1 MRKSI
6 RQGIIAGAV
15 VAAGIGLS
23 AAPASAADASW
34 TVTGADPTGYAY
46 GYSDDTQLRVPRS
59 GAVLECVD
67 AEADATIND
76 TSGHAGPAIGTI
88 DNTTWTTCTG
98 PFGLTFNVNHSGTW
112 NINAVA
118 PTADPAVSVGS
129 ITNISASISGPACS
143 ATFTGGVPG
152 YYRNATG
159 TLSVDP
165 TAPNPGNVS
174 LVASGVS
181 GCLGII
187 QNGDTAQFTGN
198 FAIDPDTIDLTYVP

>member
-6 RQGIIAGAV
+6 RTGLIAGAIA
-15 VAAGIGLS
+15 AAGIGLT
-23 AAPASAADASW
+23 AAPAAAADASW
-34 TVTGADPTGYAY
+34 TVTGASGYAY

-59 GAVLECVD
+59 GAVLKCVD
-67 AEADATIND
+67 AEADATINNGSYSS
-76 TSGHAGPAIGTI
+76 TVGTI
-88 DNTTWTTCTG
+88 DSTTWTTCTG
-98 PFGLTFNVNHSGTW
+98 PFGLTFNVTHGGTW
-112 NINAVA
+112 NIKGVQ
-118 PTADPAVSVGS
+118 PTADPAVNVGS

-174 LVASGVS
+174 LVASGVT

-198 FAIDPDTIDLTYVP
+198 FEIDPNTIDLTYVP

>member
-6 RQGIIAGAV
+6 RKGLIAGAV
-15 VAAGIGLS
+15 VAAGIGLT
-23 AAPASAADASW
+23 AAPASADLAGW
-34 TVTGADPTGYAY
+34 NVTGADPTGYAY
-46 GYSDDTQLRVPRS
+46 GYSGDTQLRVARS

-76 TSGHAGPAIGTI
+76 VTDHPGPQIATI

-98 PFGLTFNVNHSGTW
+98 PFGLTFNVSHSGTW
-112 NINAVA
+112 DLNAVQ

-129 ITNISASISGPACS
+129 ITNISASISGPACN

-165 TAPNPGNVS
+165 TAPDPGNVS
-174 LVASGVS
+174 LVASNVS

-187 QNGDTAQFTGN
+187 QNGDQAEFTGN
-198 FAIDPDTIDLTYVP
+198 FAIDPDTIDLTHVP